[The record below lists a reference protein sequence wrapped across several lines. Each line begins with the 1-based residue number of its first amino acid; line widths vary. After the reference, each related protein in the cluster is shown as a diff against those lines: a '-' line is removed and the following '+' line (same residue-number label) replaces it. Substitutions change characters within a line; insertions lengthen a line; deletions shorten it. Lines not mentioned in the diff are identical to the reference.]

1 MKLLQNLWLL
11 IQAIQ
16 LYHCESATKCN
27 NVTQYLLFSRCCAKC
42 PPGTYLIS
50 KCTILKDTD
59 CNRCEEGLYQSNWS
73 LADHCQRHMYCDPN
87 GGFVTESPGSTLQD
101 AMCLCAVGKHCINK
115 DCEMCVEDMS
125 CEPGSGVVIPAD
137 RKNKNTECKEC
148 ESGYFSNVSSSVE
161 HCWKWT
167 NCGSRG
173 ELKPGNSTTDV
184 KCNPWPAPVTDKTAA
199 IMISVL
205 ATATLVALGAAAVYH
220 RDYLKEMIRRF
231 HKQRPNCLGVRE
243 VNDAAVTL
251 PGTNCH
257 GGVQPSEETSF
268 PIPESLA
275 EEQSLIIPHQEYGK
289 ESHLP
294 VQEQELAPSS
304 NS

>member
-184 KCNPWPAPVTDKTAA
+184 K
-199 IMISVL
+199 
-205 ATATLVALGAAAVYH
+205 Y
-220 RDYLKEMIRRF
+220 YLKEMIRRF